1 MKGKCIM
8 AEFNLVRVTN
18 INSSNPNDIT
28 CELVAGGK
36 LYLDYTL
43 DEIQIEKC
51 TSILP
56 IGNFKL
62 RCVDNRA
69 IPQLQ
74 HNIRTVVLEYTFSIT
89 QLELPLKKNISK
101 ISIED
106 EQARDVILRE
116 IYALEIFDRILGFYS
131 IRLPINKSKDIEYY
145 VTVTDLERKCYDP
158 IQIRRKDK

>member
-1 MKGKCIM
+1 M

-18 INSSNPNDIT
+18 INSSNPNDVT
-28 CELVAGGK
+28 CELIAGGK

-51 TSILP
+51 TSTLP

-62 RCVDNRA
+62 RCIDNGA
-69 IPQLQ
+69 ILQLQ
-74 HNIRTVVLEYTFSIT
+74 HNIRTVVMEFILSLT
-89 QLELPLKKNISK
+89 QLEIPLPSRLSK

-106 EQARDVILRE
+106 EQARDTILRE

-131 IRLPINKSKDIEYY
+131 IRLPVNKSNDIEYY

-158 IQIRRKDK
+158 IQIRKEDV

>member
-1 MKGKCIM
+1 M

-18 INSSNPNDIT
+18 INSDNPNDVT

-43 DEIQIEKC
+43 DEINIEEC

-62 RCVDNRA
+62 MCVDKGA

-74 HNIRTVVLEYTFSIT
+74 HNIRTVILEFIYAIT

-106 EQARDVILRE
+106 EQARDTILRE
-116 IYALEIFDRILGFYS
+116 IYALEIFDRIIGFYS
-131 IRLPINKSKDIEYY
+131 LKIPVNRSKDIDYY

-158 IQIRRKDK
+158 IQLRKEDD